1 MNIYEDHNDNLS
13 NYQDSFRN
21 MKGNIHVLER
31 SVPVDLQMEYFRSS
45 KDYKRGISRDY
56 KATDEECADLYAELV
71 GQTASE
77 EPEYLSK
84 YTVRNLLIKLASSK
98 NPKAYTYLKQYVEQH
113 PEAPELDWAC
123 LALMEI
129 QMGLESE
136 LSDEKQIYIATGLG
150 GRGEKLRFCVLMFSA
165 TLQPFEVYQRQVIE
179 REFGYYFPKADC
191 EMERLEIGEN
201 YVNLS
206 VLFPLRSDIRLI
218 MAQIITTCNEYG
230 NFLADVYTITNVKE
244 FTPED
249 IEETLRNYAQKHPI

>member
-84 YTVRNLLIKLASSK
+84 
-98 NPKAYTYLKQYVEQH
+98 
-113 PEAPELDWAC
+113 
-123 LALMEI
+123 
-129 QMGLESE
+129 
-136 LSDEKQIYIATGLG
+136 
-150 GRGEKLRFCVLMFSA
+150 
-165 TLQPFEVYQRQVIE
+165 
-179 REFGYYFPKADC
+179 
-191 EMERLEIGEN
+191 
-201 YVNLS
+201 
-206 VLFPLRSDIRLI
+206 
-218 MAQIITTCNEYG
+218 
-230 NFLADVYTITNVKE
+230 
-244 FTPED
+244 
-249 IEETLRNYAQKHPI
+249 